1 MEGELSELSRDKK
14 KLELAMTENKHRLAA
29 TTKEMMNE
37 REQCHNLKVE
47 LRNVKAGLHNTSR
60 FIQEPKELKEAVKAL
75 YKQHL
80 HDFDKVMVVYMI
92 NKLMQLMCYGAFID
106 CSCRTE
112 SRK

>member
-14 KLELAMTENKHRLAA
+14 KLELAMTENKHRLSA

-37 REQCHNLKVE
+37 REQCQNLKVE

-80 HDFDKVMVVYMI
+80 HDFDKVSECLQACPYI
-92 NKLMQLMCYGAFID
+92 GTL
-106 CSCRTE
+106 
-112 SRK
+112 